1 MGKLLDWA
9 IKDFNSRFSP
19 FYEQVELSLPD
30 EFVKP
35 MKEAKNCFDVSEVGR
50 LLLSDALGKEVEKES
65 LIEEIIDTVAYYTA
79 ENAIKNTINY
89 MASIYGI
96 NARYLEHI
104 KDHISRGPRIEES
117 PWTIEEMERSG
128 MVPHAFR
135 TKKDDE
141 EQQGD

>member
-65 LIEEIIDTVAYYTA
+65 LIDEIIDMVAYYAA
-79 ENAIKNTINY
+79 ENAIRSVSKGL
-89 MASIYGI
+89 AAIYGI
-96 NARYLEHI
+96 EPQRVEDMADEI
-104 KDHISRGPRIEES
+104 DSMAVEK
-117 PWTIEEMERSG
+117 PWTAQELEKME